1 MRISDLCIE
10 GKGLLHFVNIITPMP
25 FEEIQNI
32 DMLDKLFLLS
42 FGERR
47 LSPMARIVFKD
58 GVDSGT
64 MLDMGLIL
72 SSKFSKKWIELF
84 NIIDGEVPLENYN
97 MYTTETIDGTEM
109 ENIINSNTSN
119 SKDGKSVSGFNSDIM
134 VDDEST
140 EINIS
145 DSGTNDSNKESLYV
159 KTIESKGNTHNALVD
174 RKNVVEYRKANDIIN
189 LIYDDLAD
197 ILGVMIY

>member
-10 GKGLLHFVNIITPMP
+10 EKGVLHFMNTITPMP

-58 GVDSGT
+58 GVDYGT

-84 NIIDGEVPLENYN
+84 NIIDGEIPLENYN
-97 MYTTETIDGTEM
+97 LSTTETIDGSEM

-140 EINIS
+140 EINTN

-159 KTIESKGNTHNALVD
+159 KTIESKGNTHNALED
-174 RKNVVEYRKANDIIN
+174 RKNVVEYRKTNDIVN
-189 LIYDDLAD
+189 LIYNDLAD